1 MSYGL
6 KNPREPKDCAYCAKP
21 LPLVRHY
28 KQYVCAEC
36 ASKRP
41 TAKNGSHAHSMVQLA
56 IRLGYIKPLSEC
68 VCTDCGAT
76 ATDYDHRD
84 YNKPL
89 DVDPVCRS
97 CNFRRGP
104 AIVFKPTT

>member
-1 MSYGL
+1 
-6 KNPREPKDCAYCAKP
+6 
-21 LPLVRHY
+21 
-28 KQYVCAEC
+28 
-36 ASKRP
+36 
-41 TAKNGSHAHSMVQLA
+41 MVQLA

-68 VCTDCGAT
+68 ICTDCGAT